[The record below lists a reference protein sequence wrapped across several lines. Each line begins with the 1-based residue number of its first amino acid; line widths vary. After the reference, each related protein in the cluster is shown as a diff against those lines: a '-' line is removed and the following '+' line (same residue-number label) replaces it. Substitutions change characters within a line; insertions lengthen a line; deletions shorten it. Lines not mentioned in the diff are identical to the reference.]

1 MRIKNKS
8 SVFTI
13 VIWILFFLIAGNF
26 GIVSR
31 LFSTDGTQTQ
41 VVEDRN
47 MTTQDY
53 HTEIEIREDHSYL
66 VSERIDVDFSNARH
80 GIYRYI
86 PQKGVITELQ
96 EDGTLSEIPYY
107 ASFDKVASD
116 EPLDVSSD
124 NGNKVFRFGS
134 EDEQVWGAQDYDF
147 QYEVTP
153 ITSKGYPNVYYNIFP
168 TGWQNEIPAG
178 SSFTISFPKDFD
190 KDNFQIYYGAY
201 GERMD
206 GADLV
211 DLSWDGNTVSGTL
224 RESLP
229 VGTGMT
235 FFVPMEE
242 GYFQSLHTTLRQQRQ

>member
-66 VSERIDVDFSNARH
+66 VSERIEVDFSNARH

-190 KDNFQIYYGAY
+190 KDNFQIYYIGVI
-201 GERMD
+201 
-206 GADLV
+206 L
-211 DLSWDGNTVSGTL
+211 
-224 RESLP
+224 
-229 VGTGMT
+229 
-235 FFVPMEE
+235 
-242 GYFQSLHTTLRQQRQ
+242 